1 MGRWGSAHGLARF
14 RCRACRRTFN
24 ALTGTSLARLR
35 HKERWLTFGA
45 ALQNKSSVRKA
56 DDTFFRRSYKGS
68 RRWTRPSPDLEPP
81 SRQARHRGVRTGR
94 RGTAL
99 NELVPVL
106 VVRDRNRTTS
116 DAVLADLKAETI
128 GRHLLPL
135 LAPDALLCTDASS
148 AYAKIARDAGLH
160 HEPIN
165 RAAGEYARQGV
176 FHIQNVNAYDSRL
189 KGWMTRFNGV
199 ATRYLDSY
207 LGWRRLIERMESAIN
222 PAAILLQCR

>member
-1 MGRWGSAHGLARF
+1 MRKSASSCGVAVSTAFRWRHRF
-14 RCRACRRTFN
+14 LRAP
-24 ALTGTSLARLR
+24 
-35 HKERWLTFGA
+35 A
-45 ALQNKSSVRKA
+45 ANKPDKLSGIVEA
-56 DDTFFRRSYKGS
+56 DEAFFRRSYKGS

-148 AYAKIARDAGLH
+148 AMPRSLAMPACIMSRSTAPPASMPARASST
-160 HEPIN
+160 
-165 RAAGEYARQGV
+165 
-176 FHIQNVNAYDSRL
+176 SR
-189 KGWMTRFNGV
+189 TSTPTT
-199 ATRYLDSY
+199 AD
-207 LGWRRLIERMESAIN
+207 
-222 PAAILLQCR
+222 